1 MAQKRTFILVC
12 MFLLLGALSTAC
24 GVLDSVTSAVTGSG
38 GAGTVDNLWS
48 DVPPMQGAT
57 KADLGLPTLVQL
69 AIKGVSQGKFEFIAF
84 TTERSGNDVANYYAK
99 EAMKASGWDDDKQP
113 GCTSGMI
120 GSSNQQQGG
129 AFCVFGRKQDGKD
142 IRLIIVALADEKTK
156 KTQLFYAR
164 VDATTPTPG
173 N

>member
-1 MAQKRTFILVC
+1 MV
-12 MFLLLGALSTAC
+12 
-24 GVLDSVTSAVTGSG
+24 
-38 GAGTVDNLWS
+38 
-48 DVPPMQGAT
+48 
-57 KADLGLPTLVQL
+57 
-69 AIKGVSQGKFEFIAF
+69 
-84 TTERSGNDVANYYAK
+84 
-99 EAMKASGWDDDKQP
+99 
-113 GCTSGMI
+113 

-156 KTQLFYAR
+156 KTQLFYVR